1 MHGSFDIVQSSLF
14 PMFTTPCGQIRAITW
29 PNQIK
34 RFQRL
39 FGSAKNSLTIFFE
52 SANWLKVQGFVSDL
66 NQADR
71 PWHRWAVNRGRQR
84 CLEHLHSAKN
94 LFFVQFEI
102 AQGAGNRRCP
112 LQLETDDRTKNQSKT
127 QKLQNRVQQTNK
139 HNKSATY
146 KQTNATNKQTHMC
159 NKPAYQRN
167 HIPRTGIR
175 HFFL

>member
-1 MHGSFDIVQSSLF
+1 M
-14 PMFTTPCGQIRAITW
+14 AK
-29 PNQIK
+29 PNQK
-34 RFQRL
+34 VPKAFWVSKKFPDNL
-39 FGSAKNSLTIFFE
+39 FE
-52 SANWLKVQGFVSDL
+52 PANWLKVQGFVSDL

-94 LFFVQFEI
+94 LFSVQFEI
-102 AQGAGNRRCP
+102 AQGAGNCQCR

-127 QKLQNRVQQTNK
+127 KKLQNRVQQTNK

-159 NKPAYQRN
+159 NKPAYQRT